1 MNRTVTI
8 SGRVKFRTEQKGA
21 KKLVRAEDLPER
33 PVGRIPRISRLMA
46 LAIHFDG
53 LIASGAVENYAELAR
68 LGGVTRARISQIMNL
83 LHLSPAI
90 QEQLL
95 FLPRVGPGEPEIRL
109 RDLQRVAREV
119 EWGRQGVVA
128 GSIVRRDD

>member
-21 KKLVRAEDLPER
+21 KKLVRAEDVPER

-53 LIASGAVENYAELAR
+53 LIQSGAVENYAELAR
-68 LGGVTRARISQIMNL
+68 LGGVTRARMTQIMNL
-83 LHLSPAI
+83 VHLSPAL
-90 QEQLL
+90 QERLL
-95 FLPRVGPGEPEIRL
+95 FLPRVGPGEREIRL

-119 EWGRQGVVA
+119 EWGRQGVA
-128 GSIVRRDD
+128 DLGQTESQC